1 MTWPDLPVR
10 NNIEKR
16 QKCTK
21 YNKFFHEFWS
31 LPALNTNIVQIA
43 CNKITNSLFLPDI
56 GSSAPE
62 PANLL
67 GDLLSRVLGIVSG
80 VVIPVEGIVGGVVT
94 PVEGIVG
101 GVVTSVEGVV
111 QDIVNSVDCVIG
123 GEFCG

>member
-10 NNIEKR
+10 NNTEKR

-31 LPALNTNIVQIA
+31 LPALNTSIVQIA

-62 PANLL
+62 PANLIAAL
-67 GDLLSRVLGIVSG
+67 PGG
-80 VVIPVEGIVGGVVT
+80 VGGLLGGVGGT
-94 PVEGIVG
+94 VG

-111 QDIVNSVDCVIG
+111 GGVVTPVLDVVQDVVSPVIG
-123 GEFCG
+123 VLG